1 MSPADL
7 AQTDTLIPDD
17 LHGLWDIGRWSE
29 VEELSGGAVN
39 RVFSLKTSSG
49 RYVLRRYRAGTASQ
63 LNREAHVTMW
73 VRRHGLPAIAPM
85 VSISGELHVE
95 CDGVCFALFPFADGA
110 QKAAS
115 DLTLE
120 HATAAGDM
128 LGRLHGVLAG
138 LPATEWRPPR
148 LLWDGRAWGE
158 RLTVLEHAI
167 LGRPEADGRDEIALA
182 RVRAQRAWMAHPDCR
197 HGHDLGDALQVTH
210 GDYHHGNLFFSEGQV
225 SAVIDWEQTAL
236 LPRAYEAVRAATYMF
251 GDQPEPT
258 VAFLSSWR
266 QIVGASADE
275 LAQGAAAFS
284 VVRDHWV
291 WPLEEVY
298 LSGNDRARR
307 YIPDAPYEPFSSTW
321 VQIQKHL

>member
-17 LHGLWDIGRWSE
+17 LHGLWDIGGWRE

-39 RVFSLKTSSG
+39 RVFSVKTSSG

-63 LNREAHVTMW
+63 LNREARVTMW

-95 CDGVCFALFPFADGA
+95 CHGVCFALFPFADGA

-120 HATAAGDM
+120 DAAAAGDT
-128 LGRLHGVLAG
+128 LGRLHGVLSG
-138 LPATEWRPPR
+138 LPAAEWRPPR
-148 LLWDGRAWGE
+148 LLWDGRAWE
-158 RLTVLEHAI
+158 DRLTVLEHAI
-167 LGRPEADGRDEIALA
+167 LGRPVADGRDEIALA
-182 RVRAQRAWMAHPDCR
+182 RVRAQKAWMAHPDCR
-197 HGHDLGDALQVTH
+197 HDHDLGEALQVTH
-210 GDYHHGNLFFSEGQV
+210 GDYHHGNLFFSGGQV

-251 GDQPEPT
+251 GGQPEPT

-266 QIVGASADE
+266 QLTGASADE

-307 YIPDAPYEPFSSTW
+307 YIPEEAFEPFSATW
-321 VQIQKHL
+321 AQIQAAL

>member
-128 LGRLHGVLAG
+128 LGRLHGVLAR

-182 RVRAQRAWMAHPDCR
+182 RVRAQKAWMAHPDCR

-266 QIVGASADE
+266 QIVGASAEE

-284 VVRDHWV
+284 VVRGHWV

>member
-1 MSPADL
+1 MP
-7 AQTDTLIPDD
+7 
-17 LHGLWDIGRWSE
+17 
-29 VEELSGGAVN
+29 
-39 RVFSLKTSSG
+39 
-49 RYVLRRYRAGTASQ
+49 
-63 LNREAHVTMW
+63 
-73 VRRHGLPAIAPM
+73 
-85 VSISGELHVE
+85 
-95 CDGVCFALFPFADGA
+95 
-110 QKAAS
+110 KA
-115 DLTLE
+115 
-120 HATAAGDM
+120 
-128 LGRLHGVLAG
+128 
-138 LPATEWRPPR
+138 EWRPPR
-148 LLWDGRAWGE
+148 LLWDGRAWE
-158 RLTVLEHAI
+158 DRLTALEHAI
-167 LGRPEADGRDEIALA
+167 LRRPEADERDEIALA

-251 GDQPEPT
+251 SGQPEPT

-266 QIVGASADE
+266 QVTGASADE

-307 YIPDAPYEPFSSTW
+307 YIPDAPYEPFGVT
-321 VQIQKHL
+321 

>member
-17 LHGLWDIGRWSE
+17 IHGLWDIGRWCE

-39 RVFSLKTSSG
+39 RVFSVKTSSG

-63 LNREAHVTMW
+63 LNREARVTMW

-120 HATAAGDM
+120 HAAAAGDM
-128 LGRLHGVLAG
+128 LGRLHRVLAG
-138 LPATEWRPPR
+138 LPAAEWRPPR

-167 LGRPEADGRDEIALA
+167 QGRPEADGRDEIALA
-182 RVRAQRAWMAHPDCR
+182 RVRAQRAWMEHPDCR
-197 HGHDLGDALQVTH
+197 HGHDLGEALQVTH

-225 SAVIDWEQTAL
+225 SAVIDWEQTQL

-251 GDQPEPT
+251 SGLREPT

-266 QIVGASADE
+266 QIAGASADE